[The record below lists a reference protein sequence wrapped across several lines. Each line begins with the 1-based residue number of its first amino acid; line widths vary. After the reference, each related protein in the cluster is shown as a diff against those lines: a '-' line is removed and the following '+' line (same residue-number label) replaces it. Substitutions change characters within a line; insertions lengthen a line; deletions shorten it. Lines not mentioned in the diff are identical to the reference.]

1 MKYII
6 TYLILSFSIKAFAQ
20 TDPPVLI
27 INLEKVGIYEGIV
40 DSKRDDIKIKAV
52 VFADSVSYSP
62 LNSCIEQENTS
73 ITIRD
78 NIAYLYFFDSHCKF
92 QTIVR
97 EGDLIVLSIKKE
109 DKLMN
114 VFIRSKTYIGIDQ
127 TLKIENLSF
136 KEGKYLYCA
145 AHRNVSQF
153 KSIYDLSNNHLKQV
167 NEKKLKRLLKSN
179 RN

>member
-6 TYLILSFSIKAFAQ
+6 TYLILSFSIKAFPQ

-27 INLEKVGIYEGIV
+27 INLEKVGIYEDIV

-52 VFADSVSYSP
+52 VFADSVSYSS
-62 LNSCIEQENTS
+62 LSSCIEQENTS
-73 ITIRD
+73 VTIRD

-92 QTIVR
+92 QTIVK
-97 EGDLIVLSIKKE
+97 EGDLILLSIKKE

-127 TLKIENLSF
+127 TLKLENLSF
-136 KEGKYLYCA
+136 KEGKYLYSV
-145 AHRNVSQF
+145 AHRNIGQLE
-153 KSIYDLSNNHLKQV
+153 SIYDLSNNHLTPV
-167 NEKKLKRLLKSN
+167 NEKKLKRLLKLN
-179 RN
+179 KN